1 MMIVEKV
8 RKMIKERM
16 LLMGKFG
23 GGIKRQPQRRGKDRG
38 ILREYREKR
47 LVIKSEIADHWLF
60 LYIDILF
67 IGFGRGE

>member
-1 MMIVEKV
+1 M
-8 RKMIKERM
+8 RKS
-16 LLMGKFG
+16 G
-23 GGIKRQPQRRGKDRG
+23 GGIKRQAQRQGKDRG

-67 IGFGRGE
+67 IGFGRGEQEVNEI

>member
-1 MMIVEKV
+1 MIVEKV

-38 ILREYREKR
+38 ILREYEEQMS
-47 LVIKSEIADHWLF
+47 IKFS
-60 LYIDILF
+60 
-67 IGFGRGE
+67 